1 VQSLKAGL
9 TCVVAFGAIVGASQA
24 AMAAGKQC
32 PEERSL
38 RSTDSRLETKLTFVN
53 TTNAPVRIYWLNY
66 QGRREFY
73 SNVAPGRNFAVDTF
87 ATHPW
92 VATDSDEDCI
102 GAYMPQ
108 PRPSVI
114 QVR

>member
-1 VQSLKAGL
+1 MEISVHILKVVAVAGL
-9 TCVVAFGAIVGASQA
+9 VAMGSQPA
-24 AMAAGKQC
+24 LAAGKQC

-53 TTNAPVRIYWLNY
+53 TTNAAVRIYWLNY

-73 SNVAPGRNFAVDTF
+73 SNVASGRNFVVDTF

-92 VATDSDEDCI
+92 VVTDSDEDCL

-108 PRPSVI
+108 PRPSTI
-114 QVR
+114 QIR